1 MNINSTNSF
10 IKDSSTHVI
19 NINRVLK
26 NIKLNIVADFIHVE
40 NKGIIITTNNI
51 ASLLDLQAI
60 EKYVKSSVYVN
71 TEHVESPRLP

>member
-19 NINRVLK
+19 NINSVLK
-26 NIKLNIVADFIHVE
+26 NIKLNIVVDFIHVE

-51 ASLLDLQAI
+51 ASLLDLQTI